1 MNKTDDTYQINS
13 QTTKL
18 MISRN
23 LIFQMLILHFQLRKL
38 ESQFRTA
45 LKQINPQIEPD
56 TKWEEVSV
64 LNFNEFIEVLE

>member
-1 MNKTDDTYQINS
+1 MNKTDDTKQINS

-23 LIFQMLILHFQLRKL
+23 LIFQMLILYFQLRKL

-56 TKWEEVSV
+56 TKWEEVSET
-64 LNFNEFIEVLE
+64 FNEFIDVLE